1 MAKLILVPKS
11 DSPMAKQ
18 TSKKINTI
26 SKVAFLQC
34 ACGSRDMIQVTTGL
48 LLEQGVPKGGVKQW
62 LCASCLV
69 KGVRSVV
76 Y

>member
-1 MAKLILVPKS
+1 MTKLILVPKG
-11 DSPMAKQ
+11 DSPKIKQ
-18 TSKKINTI
+18 IIKRVNAF

-48 LLEQGVPKGGVKQW
+48 LLDGGTPKGGTKQW

-69 KGVRSVV
+69 KGVRSIV

>member
-48 LLEQGVPKGGVKQW
+48 LLEQGVPKG
-62 LCASCLV
+62 C
-69 KGVRSVV
+69 
-76 Y
+76 